1 MSIKALTDGAIKG
14 GALAAIALV
23 IAPQLTAGYIAL
35 KAAQFGAKS
44 LADEHNSCCH
54 SGASSKEG
62 HSEVASA

>member
-1 MSIKALTDGAIKG
+1 MSALTNGAIKG
-14 GALAAIALV
+14 AIIGGIGLLV
-23 IAPQLTAGYIAL
+23 APQLTAGYIAL